1 MPEPKKSPYVGAT
14 VEINEMFY
22 ADVSAS
28 FGLGEDYYG
37 EDTPITL
44 EGKFGVNF

>member
-1 MPEPKKSPYVGAT
+1 MLDNHQG
-14 VEINEMFY
+14 N

-28 FGLGEDYYG
+28 IGLGEDYYG
-37 EDTPITL
+37 EDAPISV